1 MKIAGKKSENRTVL
15 SETDV
20 ILLSFDKFELSKK

>member
-1 MKIAGKKSENRTVL
+1 MKPAEKKSENRTVL
-15 SETDV
+15 SQTDV